1 MKKKKVFFFFF
12 FILIRMSTSNHFTT
26 NSTHILEGE
35 AALPVLAMLL
45 HVALGPEHHSVT
57 DKLQNALP

>member
-1 MKKKKVFFFFF
+1 
-12 FILIRMSTSNHFTT
+12 MSTSNHFTT